1 MPTTPNRR
9 STLHV
14 VLCWLPDKLLDEEV
28 PAVDLEKKAS
38 TTKKLLSSS
47 TTIVITTDS
56 SLYAEIVVANVH
68 SLINIAMD
76 LRRLPCLVVVSDI
89 PVTKVDMIHRI
100 DEYQSP

>member
-1 MPTTPNRR
+1 
-9 STLHV
+9 
-14 VLCWLPDKLLDEEV
+14 
-28 PAVDLEKKAS
+28 
-38 TTKKLLSSS
+38 
-47 TTIVITTDS
+47 VITTDS